1 MAGQVEAKVQAGTGA
16 AAVSG
21 LALWALGHY
30 VLKGDV
36 PDVVASWVYVLVPG
50 VLTFAAGYL
59 AKHTSRTVGTA
70 VITVNATGTP
80 PAEIARQVTAAMR
93 RGGYMAG
100 GTAVSDLPP
109 PPPSV
114 TAPAEKTLIQPPA
127 APE

>member
-1 MAGQVEAKVQAGTGA
+1 MAVETKVQAGTAA

-21 LALWALGHY
+21 LALYALGRY
-30 VLKGDV
+30 VFKGDV
-36 PDVVASWVYVLVPG
+36 PDVVASWVYVIVPG

-59 AKHTSRTVGTA
+59 AKHTNRPDGA
-70 VITVNATGTP
+70 VITVNATGASG
-80 PAEIARQVTAAMR
+80 AEIGKQVAAAMR

-100 GTAVSDLPP
+100 GTTVSDLPP

-114 TAPAEKTLIQPPA
+114 TVVPPEKTLQPPA

>member
-1 MAGQVEAKVQAGTGA
+1 MAGPVETKVQASTA
-16 AAVSG
+16 VAAVSG
-21 LALWALGHY
+21 LALWALGRY
-30 VLKGDV
+30 VFGGSV
-36 PDVVASWVYVLVPG
+36 PDVVASWIYVIVPG

-59 AKHTSRTVGTA
+59 AKHTNRPDGT

-80 PAEIARQVTAAMR
+80 GAEIDKQVAAAMR

-100 GTAVSDLPP
+100 GTAVSDLSP

-114 TAPAEKTLIQPPA
+114 TAPEEKTLIQPPA